1 MQFNPDHKKQ
11 AQEVYFS
18 KKSNDENSLPVT
30 FNNRKVVTCSSQKH
44 LVLLLEQRLNFSEHI
59 QSIMNKCFKMV
70 GVLKK
75 LSVNLFR
82 NVLLKIYKSLIR
94 PHLD

>member
-44 LVLLLEQRLNFSEHI
+44 LVLLLEQRLNFSEHS
-59 QSIMNKCFKMV
+59 QSIMNKCFKW
-70 GVLKK
+70 LE
-75 LSVNLFR
+75 F
-82 NVLLKIYKSLIR
+82 
-94 PHLD
+94 